1 MANLANKSTKT
12 VYVCREC
19 GESTPK
25 WQGQCP
31 SCSAWNTLEETAV
44 ATNTSSGGFAQKN
57 RAVTSKSGKIL
68 KLSDVRMED
77 VTRWPT
83 GSTEMDRALG
93 GGLVPGAVILIG
105 GDPGIGKS
113 TLTLQVIAAISENR
127 PALYVTGEESS
138 AQVAS
143 RAQRLDLPLESIHVL
158 AETGLETILSHVG
171 QAKPQ
176 VVVIDSIQTLYSE
189 QFNSAPGSVVQVRE
203 CAAELVRYAKANG
216 VSILIVGH
224 VTKEGS
230 IAGPRVLE
238 HLVDT
243 VIYFEGEA
251 GSNIRIIRALKNR
264 FGAANEIGVFSMT
277 ENGLR
282 GVANPSV
289 LFLHNSQQ
297 QASGNVVFAAI
308 EGSRPLLVQ
317 IQALV
322 DRTAG
327 NPRRV
332 CNGVDSQR
340 LAMLLAVMNRHL
352 GSNLGGFDVFVNVVG
367 GLTVDEPAAD
377 LPIIAAI
384 WSSLT
389 GKVVP
394 SNTVLFG
401 EVGLGGEVRP
411 VVGGAI
417 RVAEAEKLGF
427 NRVVCGDVGRGA
439 RSKAELAIE
448 VVNRVDR
455 AVEFLRGD

>member
-1 MANLANKSTKT
+1 MANLANKQIKT
-12 VYVCREC
+12 AFVCRQC

-31 SCSAWNTLEETAV
+31 SCSSWNTLEETKISIGSVSSFGAQRNRGLS
-44 ATNTSSGGFAQKN
+44 AT
-57 RAVTSKSGKIL
+57 SGKIL
-68 KLSDVRMED
+68 KLSEVRVED
-77 VTRWPT
+77 IVRWPT
-83 GSTEMDRALG
+83 GTTEMDRALG
-93 GGLVPGAVILIG
+93 GGLVPGAVVLIG

-113 TLTLQVIAAISENR
+113 TLTLQVIAAIAADR
-127 PALYVTGEESS
+127 PALYVTGEESA
-138 AQVAS
+138 AQVAG
-143 RAQRLDLPLESIHVL
+143 RAQRLDLALDAIEVL
-158 AETGLETILSHVG
+158 AETGLETILAHVAH
-171 QAKPQ
+171 AKPQ
-176 VVVIDSIQTLYSE
+176 VIVIDSIQTLYSE

-216 VSILIVGH
+216 VAILIVGH
-224 VTKEGS
+224 VTKDGS

-282 GVANPSV
+282 AVANPSV
-289 LFLHNSQQ
+289 LFLHSVQQ
-297 QASGNVVFAAI
+297 QAAGNVVFPAI

-352 GSNLGGFDVFVNVVG
+352 GSQLGGFDVFVNVVG

-389 GKVVP
+389 GK
-394 SNTVLFG
+394 SIDSETVLFG

-417 RVAEAEKLGF
+417 RVAESEKLGF
-427 NRVVCGDVGRGA
+427 KKIVCGDIGRGA
-439 RSKAELAIE
+439 RSKSEIRIDPVKRVETAIE
-448 VVNRVDR
+448 
-455 AVEFLRGD
+455 LIRGA

>member
-12 VYVCREC
+12 VYLCRAC
-19 GESTPK
+19 GESAPK
-25 WQGQCP
+25 WQGQCA
-31 SCSAWNTLEETAV
+31 SCGAWNTLEESLV
-44 ATNTSSGGFAQKN
+44 AISAKTSHLPREN
-57 RAVTSKSGKIL
+57 RLLSGKTGKIV
-68 KLSDVRMED
+68 KLSDVSVED
-77 VTRWPT
+77 TVRWAT

-113 TLTLQVIAAISENR
+113 TLTLQIVAAIAQDR
-127 PALYVTGEESS
+127 QALYVTGEESS

-143 RAQRLDLPLESIHVL
+143 RAQRLDLALDSILVL
-158 AETGLETILSHVG
+158 AETGLETILAHVA

-277 ENGLR
+277 EAGLR
-282 GVANPSV
+282 AVANPSV
-289 LFLHNSQQ
+289 LFLHSAQQ
-297 QASGNVVFAAI
+297 QAAGNVVFPAI

-352 GSNLGGFDVFVNVVG
+352 GSQLGGFDVFVNVVG

-389 GKVVP
+389 GKP
-394 SNTVLFG
+394 IESDAVLFA
-401 EVGLGGEVRP
+401 EVGLGGELRP

-417 RVAEAEKLGF
+417 RISESEKLGF
-427 NRVVCGDVGRGA
+427 KKVICGDVGRTIKN
-439 RSKAELAIE
+439 KAEIRIE
-448 VVNRVDR
+448 SVNRVD
-455 AVEFLRGD
+455 AAISILRDG

>member
-1 MANLANKSTKT
+1 VTLSNVSVEDT
-12 VYVCREC
+12 V
-19 GESTPK
+19 
-25 WQGQCP
+25 
-31 SCSAWNTLEETAV
+31 
-44 ATNTSSGGFAQKN
+44 
-57 RAVTSKSGKIL
+57 
-68 KLSDVRMED
+68 
-77 VTRWPT
+77 RWPT
-83 GSTEMDRALG
+83 GSVEMDRALG

-113 TLTLQVIAAISENR
+113 TLTLQVVAAISADR
-127 PALYVTGEESS
+127 KALYVTGEEST

-143 RAQRLDLPLESIHVL
+143 RAQRLDLPLDSIDVL
-158 AETGLETILSHVG
+158 AETGLETILAHVA

-203 CAAELVRYAKANG
+203 CAAELVRYAKANN

-277 ENGLR
+277 EAGLR
-282 GVANPSV
+282 AVANPSV
-289 LFLHNSQQ
+289 LFLHGAQQ
-297 QASGNVVFAAI
+297 NAPGNVVFPAI

-322 DRTAG
+322 DRTVG
-327 NPRRV
+327 TPRRV

-352 GSNLGGFDVFVNVVG
+352 GSQLGGFDVFVNVVG

-389 GKVVP
+389 GKAISSDVVI
-394 SNTVLFG
+394 FG

-417 RVAEAEKLGF
+417 RVAESEKLGF
-427 NRVVCGDVGRGA
+427 KAAVCSDPGRA
-439 RSKAELAIE
+439 TRAKVALKLDAVE
-448 VVNRVDR
+448 RVDR
-455 AVEFLRGD
+455 AVELLRG

>member
-12 VYVCREC
+12 VYLCREC

-31 SCSAWNTLEETAV
+31 SCNAWNTLEESVISTA
-44 ATNTSSGGFAQKN
+44 TSSGAFAQKN
-57 RAVTSKSGKIL
+57 RAIAGKAGKIIR
-68 KLSDVRMED
+68 LSDVSVED

-113 TLTLQVIAAISENR
+113 TLTLQVVAAIAENR
-127 PALYVTGEESS
+127 PALYVTGEEST

-143 RAQRLDLPLESIHVL
+143 RAQRLDLPLDAIQVL
-158 AETGLETILSHVG
+158 AETGLETILTHVA
-171 QAKPQ
+171 QSKPQ

-216 VSILIVGH
+216 VAILIVGH

-264 FGAANEIGVFSMT
+264 
-277 ENGLR
+277 
-282 GVANPSV
+282 
-289 LFLHNSQQ
+289 
-297 QASGNVVFAAI
+297 
-308 EGSRPLLVQ
+308 
-317 IQALV
+317 
-322 DRTAG
+322 
-327 NPRRV
+327 
-332 CNGVDSQR
+332 
-340 LAMLLAVMNRHL
+340 
-352 GSNLGGFDVFVNVVG
+352 
-367 GLTVDEPAAD
+367 
-377 LPIIAAI
+377 
-384 WSSLT
+384 
-389 GKVVP
+389 
-394 SNTVLFG
+394 
-401 EVGLGGEVRP
+401 
-411 VVGGAI
+411 
-417 RVAEAEKLGF
+417 
-427 NRVVCGDVGRGA
+427 
-439 RSKAELAIE
+439 
-448 VVNRVDR
+448 
-455 AVEFLRGD
+455 

>member
-1 MANLANKSTKT
+1 M
-12 VYVCREC
+12 
-19 GESTPK
+19 
-25 WQGQCP
+25 
-31 SCSAWNTLEETAV
+31 
-44 ATNTSSGGFAQKN
+44 
-57 RAVTSKSGKIL
+57 
-68 KLSDVRMED
+68 KLSEVRVED
-77 VTRWPT
+77 TERWPT

-113 TLTLQVIAAISENR
+113 TLTLQAIAAIAESR
-127 PALYVTGEESS
+127 SALYVTGEEST

-143 RAQRLDLPLESIHVL
+143 RAQRLDLALDAIQVL
-158 AETGLETILSHVG
+158 AETNLDAIVA
-171 QAKPQ
+171 QVNAVKPQ

-189 QFNSAPGSVVQVRE
+189 AFNSAPGSVVQVRE

-216 VSILIVGH
+216 VAILIVGH
-224 VTKEGS
+224 VTKDGT

-277 ENGLR
+277 EGGLR
-282 GVANPSV
+282 AVANPSV
-289 LFLHNSQQ
+289 LFLHSAQQ
-297 QASGNVVFAAI
+297 QAPGNVVFPAI

-352 GSNLGGFDVFVNVVG
+352 GSQLGGFDVFVNVVG
-367 GLTVDEPAAD
+367 GLTVNEPAAD
-377 LPIIAAI
+377 LPIVAAI
-384 WSSLT
+384 WSSLS
-389 GKVVP
+389 GKPIAMDSVM
-394 SNTVLFG
+394 FG
-401 EVGLGGEVRP
+401 EIGLGGEVRP

-427 NRVVCGDVGRGA
+427 KRIVCGDLGRA
-439 RSKAELAIE
+439 TRAKSEMNIQIAQRVDQAIE
-448 VVNRVDR
+448 AIR
-455 AVEFLRGD
+455 EL

>member
-1 MANLANKSTKT
+1 MANLAHKSTKT
-12 VYVCREC
+12 VYVCSQC
-19 GESTPK
+19 GESAPK

-31 SCSAWNTLEETAV
+31 ACSAWNTLEETKVSTNSGSGAV
-44 ATNTSSGGFAQKN
+44 PRKSGALAQ
-57 RAVTSKSGKIL
+57 TSGKIV
-68 KLSDVRMED
+68 KLSNVSLEQ
-77 VTRWPT
+77 TERWPT
-83 GSTEMDRALG
+83 GSTELDRALG

-113 TLTLQVIAAISENR
+113 TLTLQVVAAIADTR
-127 PALYVTGEESS
+127 TALYVTGEEST

-143 RAQRLDLPLESIHVL
+143 RAQRLDLALEAIDVL
-158 AETGLETILSHVG
+158 AETGLETIFAHLA

-189 QFNSAPGSVVQVRE
+189 AFNSAPGSVVQVRE

-216 VSILIVGH
+216 VTILIVGH

-243 VIYFEGEA
+243 VVYFEGEA

-277 ENGLR
+277 EAGLR
-282 GVANPSV
+282 AVANPSV
-289 LFLHNSQQ
+289 LFLHSAQQ
-297 QASGNVVFAAI
+297 QAPGNVVFPAI

-327 NPRRV
+327 NPRRI

-352 GSNLGGFDVFVNVVG
+352 GSQLGGFDVFVNVVG

-377 LPIIAAI
+377 LPIVAAI

-389 GKVVP
+389 GKP
-394 SNTVLFG
+394 ISSEFAIFG

-411 VVGGAI
+411 VVGTAV
-417 RVAEAEKLGF
+417 RVAETEKLGF
-427 NRVVCGDVGRGA
+427 KHVLCGDAGRTA
-439 RSKAELAIE
+439 RTRTSVSLHTTVRIDAAIQL
-448 VVNRVDR
+448 
-455 AVEFLRGD
+455 LRDG

>member
-1 MANLANKSTKT
+1 VVNLANKSTKT
-12 VYVCREC
+12 AYVCRNC
-19 GESTPK
+19 GDSTPK

-31 SCSAWNTLEETAV
+31 SCSSWNTLEESLIS
-44 ATNTSSGGFAQKN
+44 TSSSSGSLAQKN
-57 RAVTSKSGKIL
+57 RALTGKSGKIIR
-68 KLSDVRMED
+68 LSEVSVED
-77 VTRWPT
+77 TERWPT

-113 TLTLQVIAAISENR
+113 TLTLQVIAAIAQDR

-143 RAQRLDLPLESIHVL
+143 RAQRLDLALESIQVL
-158 AETGLETILSHVG
+158 AETGLETILAHVAH
-171 QAKPQ
+171 AKPQ
-176 VVVIDSIQTLYSE
+176 VIVIDSIQTLYSE

-277 ENGLR
+277 EAGLR
-282 GVANPSV
+282 AVANPSV
-289 LFLHNSQQ
+289 LFLHTSQQ
-297 QASGNVVFAAI
+297 QAAGNVVFPAI

-352 GSNLGGFDVFVNVVG
+352 GSQLGGFDVFVNVVG

-389 GKVVP
+389 GKP
-394 SNTVLFG
+394 IDSQTVLFG
-401 EVGLGGEVRP
+401 EVGLGGELRP

-417 RVAEAEKLGF
+417 RIAESEKLGF
-427 NRVVCGDVGRGA
+427 KKVVCGDVSRGV
-439 RSKAELAIE
+439 RSKAEIQIE
-448 VVNRVDR
+448 SVSRVDA
-455 AVEFLRGD
+455 AVAALRDG